1 LNRDRLFYRAIK
13 RYNLRQIKRGRDL
26 ALYAP
31 GQITSK
37 IAAWEVAMAQAA
49 VSNPDPLAGLPTAK
63 DLMKQI
69 ALKEAEKA
77 SAAMNERTAAEA
89 EKHALI
95 EKFSKPSGVSDED
108 RMMRAAAIIKRAAA
122 NGLTEVFVF
131 RFPNE
136 LCTDRGRAINQNEA
150 GWEKTLTGLPKELF
164 AFFEQHLKPRG
175 YHVAYQ
181 IVDFPGGMPG
191 DVGVTLKWS

>member
-1 LNRDRLFYRAIK
+1 
-13 RYNLRQIKRGRDL
+13 
-26 ALYAP
+26 
-31 GQITSK
+31 
-37 IAAWEVAMAQAA
+37 MAEAA
-49 VSNPDPLAGLPTAK
+49 VSNPDPLAVLPAAK

-77 SAAMNERTAAEA
+77 SAAMRERTAADE
-89 EKHALI
+89 EKKALI

-108 RMMRAAAIIKRAAA
+108 RMARAAAIIKRAAA
-122 NGLTEVFVF
+122 NGLTEVFIF

-136 LCTDRGRAINQNEA
+136 LCTDRGRAINQNEP

-164 AFFEQHLKPRG
+164 DFFEQHLKPRG
-175 YHVAYQ
+175 YGMAFQ

-191 DVGVTLKWS
+191 DIGVTLKWG